1 MKRHVKQKGIS
12 IEKGVSIEKYARVNI
27 GWEGR
32 TGRPPPSR
40 HTPPMISGLAAIIA
54 RGIPAAL

>member
-27 GWEGR
+27 GWVGVQD
-32 TGRPPPSR
+32 GHPQAGIP
-40 HTPPMISGLAAIIA
+40 PPMISGLAAIIA